1 VDSLLVI
8 LVYISAL
15 VQKRVYSSWVYF
27 SPEWISSVE
36 NIKENKGHKE
46 KNNLAKQENERE
58 WRE

>member
-1 VDSLLVI
+1 
-8 LVYISAL
+8 VYISAL